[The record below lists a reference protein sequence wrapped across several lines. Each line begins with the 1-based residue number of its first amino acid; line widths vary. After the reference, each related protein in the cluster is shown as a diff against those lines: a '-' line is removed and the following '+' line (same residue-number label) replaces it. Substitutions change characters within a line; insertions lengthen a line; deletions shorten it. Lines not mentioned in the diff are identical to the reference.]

1 MKRTLRSLL
10 LLSSLLLLTASC
22 HGGKKTGGTSS
33 TDTPQAGAYEQAVL
47 TVEDARLFSI
57 ENLEV
62 GHRACVFTPSGDT
75 LARYLLLPKEAASQ
89 YTAAANEKVIIVPL
103 QRMAL
108 LSDTFIGAAE
118 LLEAMEQVV
127 ATSDTST
134 LYNEVACSRA
144 RSGQLQGVSPAGITN
159 AEQLVALSPDGI
171 MMNYF
176 EGSDHS
182 LSLPAS
188 SQIPIIYNNDWQE
201 STPLGRAE
209 WIKFIGLL
217 FGKGETASKIYQE
230 TKNRYESLRQKVLQ
244 QSESP
249 APRVL
254 FGQAYKGVWYLPAED
269 SYVASFLRDAGAAFK
284 GSAVGAPGVPI
295 SFEQVFLDHAED
307 DVWLAWHSADIRS
320 YDDFLKQD
328 KRYSRFKPFK
338 ERCIW
343 LNSKRVRGTANDYFE
358 QGPYKPD
365 VILGD
370 LVYIFHPALMPSDFI
385 PSYWQRLE

>member
-159 AEQLVALSPDGI
+159 AEQLVALSPD
-171 MMNYF
+171 
-176 EGSDHS
+176 
-182 LSLPAS
+182 
-188 SQIPIIYNNDWQE
+188 
-201 STPLGRAE
+201 
-209 WIKFIGLL
+209 KFWRRFLL
-217 FGKGETASKIYQE
+217 FRK
-230 TKNRYESLRQKVLQ
+230 
-244 QSESP
+244 
-249 APRVL
+249 
-254 FGQAYKGVWYLPAED
+254 ED
-269 SYVASFLRDAGAAFK
+269 R
-284 GSAVGAPGVPI
+284 
-295 SFEQVFLDHAED
+295 
-307 DVWLAWHSADIRS
+307 
-320 YDDFLKQD
+320 
-328 KRYSRFKPFK
+328 
-338 ERCIW
+338 
-343 LNSKRVRGTANDYFE
+343 
-358 QGPYKPD
+358 
-365 VILGD
+365 
-370 LVYIFHPALMPSDFI
+370 
-385 PSYWQRLE
+385 